1 MDLEKLDNAINELHN
16 QSSNLV
22 EFNKVYA
29 EIGKLKKDISDNLI
43 SLEQNNSTL
52 SSIIQEI
59 KKHLEE
65 SFKQL
70 EKLES
75 VLNTRIKE
83 IYEDNKKFQKEL
95 DSSIFSRLEK
105 HKSDIQLEIR
115 DEGKQIQKVFEFTL
129 TSSINLLTTKINDR
143 FEEQKKR
150 YKKQNVLILVLIFL
164 VLVSIGMYFF
174 IK

>member
-22 EFNKVYA
+22 EFNKVYS

-43 SLEQNNSTL
+43 SLEHNNSNL

-59 KKHLEE
+59 KKHLDE

-115 DEGKQIQKVFEFTL
+115 DEGKQIQRVFESTL
-129 TSSINLLTTKINDR
+129 TSSFNSMTSKIDKR
-143 FEEQKKR
+143 FQEQKKL
-150 YKKQNVLILVLIFL
+150 YKKQNVLILLLIL
-164 VLVSIGMYFF
+164 LSIVSIGIHYF